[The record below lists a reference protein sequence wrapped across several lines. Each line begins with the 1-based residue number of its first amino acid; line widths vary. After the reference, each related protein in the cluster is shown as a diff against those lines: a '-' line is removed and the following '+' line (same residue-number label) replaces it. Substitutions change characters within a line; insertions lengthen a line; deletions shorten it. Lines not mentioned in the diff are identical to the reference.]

1 MPMKLFYITN
11 KLEVALIAEK
21 YGVDRIWVD
30 LETLGKAERQK
41 HMDTVKSHHSIQDI
55 RKISKL
61 LSKAELMVRI
71 NPWNETSADE
81 IEKVIAAGA
90 DRIMLPM
97 WKSFEEADAFLKT
110 VNGRVKTNLL
120 LETKEAVECL
130 DEILEHPLLE
140 EIHIGLNDLHLSY
153 GLTFM
158 FELIPNGM
166 VEALCKKIKAKG
178 IPYGFGGIA
187 RIGEGL
193 LPAERIIV
201 EHHRVGSTMANL
213 SRSFCN
219 TDKVEDL
226 SEVENVFAKNMQK
239 IRDFEK
245 TLTNISD
252 EEYEENSKEI
262 RKCVKIIVATIKE
275 RRECAD

>member
-11 KLEVALIAEK
+11 KPEVAAIAEK
-21 YGVDRIWVD
+21 NGVDRIWVD

-41 HMDTVKSHHSIQDI
+41 HMDSVKSQHSIQDI
-55 RKISKL
+55 EAISKIL
-61 LSKAELMVRI
+61 TKSELMVRV
-71 NPWNETSADE
+71 NPWHENSVDE

-97 WKSFEEADAFLKT
+97 WKTVAEADAFLKA
-110 VNGRVKTNLL
+110 VNRRVKTNLL
-120 LETKEAVECL
+120 LETKEAAECL

-158 FELIPNGM
+158 FELIPNGT
-166 VEALCKKIKAKG
+166 VEALCKKCKAKG

-187 RIGEGL
+187 RLGEGL

-201 EHHRVGSTMANL
+201 EHYRVGSTMANL

-219 TDKVEDL
+219 TDKVTDMA
-226 SEVENVFAKNMQK
+226 EVEEIFAENMRR
-239 IRDFEK
+239 IRDYESS
-245 TLTNISD
+245 LVNITD
-252 EEYEENSKEI
+252 EEYSKNQAEI
-262 RKCVKIIVATIKE
+262 RKYVNIIVAAIKE
-275 RRECAD
+275 REKCSN

>member
-11 KLEVALIAEK
+11 KPAVALIAEK

-30 LETLGKAERQK
+30 LETMGKAERQK
-41 HMDTVKSHHSIQDI
+41 HMDSVKSQHSIQDI
-55 RKISKL
+55 EVISKL
-61 LSKAELMVRI
+61 LTSSELMVRI
-71 NPWNETSADE
+71 NPWHDGSIDE

-97 WKSFEEADAFLKT
+97 WKTYEEADSFLKA
-110 VNGRVKTNLL
+110 VNKRVRTNLL

-130 DEILEHPLLE
+130 DDILEHPLLE

-158 FELIPNGM
+158 FELLPNGT
-166 VEALCKKIKAKG
+166 VEALCEKISAKG

-187 RIGEGL
+187 RLGEGL
-193 LPAERIIV
+193 LPAERILI

-219 TDKVEDL
+219 TDKVTDL
-226 SEVENVFAKNMQK
+226 AEVEQIFAENMK
-239 IRDFEK
+239 IIRDYES
-245 TLTNISD
+245 TLDGITD
-252 EEYEENSKEI
+252 EEYCENQNEI
-262 RKCVKIIVATIKE
+262 KKCVKIIVATIKE
-275 RRECAD
+275 RRECSN

>member
-11 KLEVALIAEK
+11 KLEVALIAER

-30 LETLGKAERQK
+30 LEIMGKAERQK
-41 HMDTVKSHHSIQDI
+41 HMDTVKSHHSIRDI
-55 RKISKL
+55 RTISKL
-61 LSKAELMVRI
+61 LSKAELMVRV
-71 NPWNETSADE
+71 NPWHEGSIDE
-81 IEKVIAAGA
+81 IERVIAAGA

-97 WKSFEEADAFLKT
+97 WKSYEEADAFLRAI
-110 VNGRVKTNLL
+110 NGRVKTNLL
-120 LETKEAVECL
+120 LETREAVECL

-166 VEALCKKIKAKG
+166 VEAICKKIKAKG
-178 IPYGFGGIA
+178 IPFGFGGIA
-187 RIGEGL
+187 RLEEGL
-193 LPAERIIV
+193 LPAEKIII

-226 SEVENVFAKNMQK
+226 SEVEKVFAENMQK
-239 IRDFEK
+239 IRNFEE
-245 TLTNISD
+245 TLSD
-252 EEYEENSKEI
+252 LTDEDYEENSKEI
-262 RKCVKIIVATIKE
+262 KKCVRIIVATIKE
-275 RRECAD
+275 RRECSN